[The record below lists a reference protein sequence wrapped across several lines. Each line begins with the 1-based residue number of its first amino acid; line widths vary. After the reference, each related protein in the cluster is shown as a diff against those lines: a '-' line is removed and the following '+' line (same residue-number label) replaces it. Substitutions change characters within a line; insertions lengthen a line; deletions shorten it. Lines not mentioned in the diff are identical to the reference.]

1 MYESWSIHL
10 ISNLAAR
17 QLQERS
23 WRRMRLCQRK
33 WPGPSRASVN
43 STVLVFR
50 SSRQLTQFLIQHK
63 WNTWPSSTQNK
74 DQNEGIAVLYQ
85 DQRKVP
91 HMMFFLCQGHQIVVQ
106 QQEEGRNLRFS
117 KGFRGETCVN
127 VGIRWIADWGCDR
140 KTVEQGHQS
149 LLPQIA
155 SDLICKAFLVSRL
168 GREDHLIYRERK
180 TSIEYNQ

>member
-117 KGFRGETCVN
+117 RGFSKGRNLCECRDPVDHRLRLWQKNRRTRTPKSSSTNSF
-127 VGIRWIADWGCDR
+127 WPDL
-140 KTVEQGHQS
+140 QG
-149 LLPQIA
+149 
-155 SDLICKAFLVSRL
+155 VL
-168 GREDHLIYRERK
+168 G
-180 TSIEYNQ
+180 Q